1 MVFFL
6 EREMSKL
13 RPADSPDTWVP
24 EEPDSLHAAIHSGAG
39 QKVSDW
45 TEFMD
50 KFLAKVRS
58 QVLEIITIELHSN
71 C

>member
-6 EREMSKL
+6 ERELSKL
-13 RPADSPDTWVP
+13 RPVDSPDTWVP

-50 KFLAKVRS
+50 QFLAKVCKH
-58 QVLEIITIELHSN
+58 IWK
-71 C
+71 